1 MAKAKKPAKKT
12 TPKQTN
18 NRPDKYEDKLKL
30 KGSFEEVMKALIT
43 PKTPDKK
50 K

>member
-1 MAKAKKPAKKT
+1 MAKTPKKKATKPAK
-12 TPKQTN
+12 PRAN
-18 NRPDKYEDKLKL
+18 KYDEKLKIN
-30 KGSFEEVMKALIT
+30 GTFEEVMKALIT